1 MAFRRWRAF
10 RKYGARQSLSWARK
24 RYVTRKN
31 AIASTPYIAGAAIG
45 FTGIADSYIPAQFQN
60 ILMIAAV
67 APSGLMKGK
76 LSMLKSVAQGYI
88 IGRVVK
94 GVVGFNGISVA
105 SGTSGGPWL

>member
-1 MAFRRWRAF
+1 MARRYYRRA
-10 RKYGARQSLSWARK
+10 RARMGGYYRRAR

-31 AIASTPYIAGAAIG
+31 AIASTTYLAGAAIG
-45 FTGIADSYIPAQFQN
+45 FTGVADSYIPPQIQN

-76 LSMLKSVAQGYI
+76 ALGTLKSVAQGYI

-94 GVVGFNGISVA
+94 GVTGFGGINAA
-105 SGTSGGPWL
+105 SGISGGPWL